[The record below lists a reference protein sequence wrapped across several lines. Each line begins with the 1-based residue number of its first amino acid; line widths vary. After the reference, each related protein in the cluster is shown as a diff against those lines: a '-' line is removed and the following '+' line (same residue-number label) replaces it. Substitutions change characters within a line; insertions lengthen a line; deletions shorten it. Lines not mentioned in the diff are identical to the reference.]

1 MSRHALAIGLV
12 GLFVL
17 ATAPASSAGAG
28 LHAPV
33 KGVRNAKGRIGCLL
47 FASAD
52 GFPSDQKKARQRVL
66 AAIADG
72 AATCRFDVPAG
83 SYAIACMHDEN
94 GNGKL
99 DTNFVGQ
106 PTEGYGA
113 SRGAHG
119 TFGPKYED
127 ARFDYRGGS
136 LAMPITLTY

>member
-1 MSRHALAIGLV
+1 MSHRTSAYALV
-12 GLFVL
+12 GLFL
-17 ATAPASSAGAG
+17 LSTPPASSAVGG

-47 FASAD
+47 FNSPD

-66 AAIADG
+66 SAIADG
-72 AATCRFDVPAG
+72 AGLCNFDAPAG
-83 SYAIACMHDEN
+83 SYAIVAMHDEN

-99 DTNFVGQ
+99 DSNIFGV

-113 SRGAHG
+113 SKGAQG
-119 TFGPKYED
+119 TFGPKYDD

-136 LAMPITLTY
+136 MTIPIGLKY